1 MSKEN
6 LEFPDS
12 LIYIADKLGLEK
24 QEFNRKIKLPF
35 NGFYKSLIQEITEP
49 EYTMKMYDESILEPY
64 LNKYNMM
71 FFNDGIDFQTQE
83 EFKVGYDLETNSI
96 LIPEYSLNGKL
107 CGVQARTNDLNCE
120 HDKRWWAWLPC
131 SRTLTLY
138 GYHKNYQTIQEKGL
152 CIIGESEKHCLQLH
166 SIGCQIGLGLC
177 GNNVSETQQKYIKGL
192 LIPRIILALDEGLEI
207 EYIIEEAKKLKVDNP
222 IMTNN
227 VGYVWDSE
235 GELIPKGSK
244 ASITDFGKE
253 RFQEIIK
260 KKVRWLE

>member
-49 EYTMKMYDESILEPY
+49 EYTMKTYDDDILESY

-83 EFKVGYDLETNSI
+83 EFNIGYDLESNSI

-138 GYHKNYQTIQEKGL
+138 GYQKNYQTIQEKGL
-152 CIIGESEKHCLQLH
+152 CIVLESEKSIMQMH
-166 SIGCQIGLGLC
+166 SFGSNIGLGLC
-177 GNNVSETQQKYIKGL
+177 GNNISDTQTKYIKGL
-192 LIPRIILALDEGLEI
+192 LIPRIILGLDEGLEE
-207 EYIIEEAKKLKVDNP
+207 EYIREEAKKLIVDNP
-222 IMTNN
+222 ILKNQ
-227 VGYVWDSE
+227 VGYVYDSE
-235 GELIPKGSK
+235 NEILPKGSK
-244 ASITDFGKE
+244 KSPSDLSKE
-253 RFQEIIK
+253 AFSELIK